1 MSQYKTGTATV
12 TNNSPTVT
20 GSGTLW
26 LANVTAGDSFTVAG
40 DGVMYDVASVDS
52 DTQVTLS
59 MAYAGVT
66 ASGVVYTIAR
76 DFTSPDD
83 FPELTTG
90 DIETPTI
97 ITRALRKIQSKFS
110 GLVLDIS
117 GKAAIAG
124 QTFTGGI
131 AAPVVKSL
139 EYDFSDQQIFT
150 DPYIA
155 GSKTGN
161 AIAADQGGFAI
172 RTLYYNGSDFVDIPN
187 GQARSNTG
195 WKVYW
200 STNKTIQFGSRAGN
214 PVSSLISDN
223 DGNIGIGTTTP
234 AAALDVVGGISST
247 LMPQVGGDPIVESG
261 SNSNGEYTK
270 FADGTLQ
277 MWSYKSLSSGETVP
291 AGGFQPALGQAGL
304 EHTACVSSVGE
315 LLVLTEP
322 RSGGYS
328 YTEDMSSV
336 VIGID
341 ANNGRTN
348 YRLYSVTGIR
358 AGYTRGISFYAI
370 GRWF

>member
-1 MSQYKTGTATV
+1 MSQYSTGLSSV
-12 TNNSPTVT
+12 TNGSPTVT
-20 GSGTLW
+20 GSNTLW

-40 DGVMYDVASVDS
+40 DGVMYDVESVDS
-52 DTQVTLS
+52 DTQITLS
-59 MAYAGVT
+59 VNYAGAT

-76 DFTSPDD
+76 DFTSPDN

-139 EYDFSDQQIFT
+139 EYDFSDQQFFT

-155 GSKTGN
+155 GSTTGN

-291 AGGFQPALGQAGL
+291 AGGFQPALGQASL
-304 EHTACVSSVGE
+304 EHTACVSYVGE